1 MNFLRS
7 HFCMFSI
14 ALRAAKCG
22 RQRLQ
27 SPEMETRSGHG
38 RGGDQVEDLTDE
50 EVGEE
55 DLEHAKLEEDDFAQE
70 TKAKEKN
77 PLVLDE
83 MNVNMVEILPLEFLT
98 S

>member
-1 MNFLRS
+1 M
-7 HFCMFSI
+7 
-14 ALRAAKCG
+14 
-22 RQRLQ
+22 
-27 SPEMETRSGHG
+27 
-38 RGGDQVEDLTDE
+38 TDE

-55 DLEHAKLEEDDFAQE
+55 DLEQAKLEEDDFAQE

-83 MNVNMVEILPLEFLT
+83 MNINMVVILSSEFLT